1 METGEWL
8 EEIFKLIE
16 ETQPNNREMLLLKWS
31 EVSAKLGYEI
41 SFD

>member
-1 METGEWL
+1 MIILG
-8 EEIFKLIE
+8 IHSQNIDYGQ
-16 ETQPNNREMLLLKWS
+16 TQPNNREMLLLKWS